1 MVWITSLYLYKA
13 KRAVM
18 VFGGVGD
25 LAKVLVINITIL
37 VYMLAINLKYK
48 DMKIRFFNV
57 ENTNMKYVS

>member
-1 MVWITSLYLYKA
+1 
-13 KRAVM
+13 M